1 MNIETVKSIGT
12 FVILLLAQALV
23 LNHIHLFNCAT
34 PFLYVYMVLHF
45 QRNAPKWSLLL
56 WSFLMGLLVDVF
68 SNTPGVAAG
77 SMAFI
82 GFIQPYLLEL
92 FAPRDSADDLVPSRK
107 TFGGR
112 SFFYYSL
119 TIVFIYCLIFFTLET
134 FNFFNWLQWIFSILG
149 SMVLSLALIYAIE
162 NLRKN

>member
-1 MNIETVKSIGT
+1 
-12 FVILLLAQALV
+12 
-23 LNHIHLFNCAT
+23 
-34 PFLYVYMVLHF
+34 
-45 QRNAPKWSLLL
+45 
-56 WSFLMGLLVDVF
+56 MGLLVDVF